1 MPFLSRSQSRLFFA
15 KERAGELPKGTA
27 LRWAHETD
35 DIKKLPNK
43 VRRKRMKKTASEI
56 FFEAL
61 VKTAF
66 SVTREGHEYDTR
78 RAQIEEKAAA
88 QHLKLMA
95 KHKALPDRGDSAFAG
110 TKRRFRGFMA
120 PESAFYL
127 RHHAYTARK
136 HAQGKNAYN
145 PFGGFTIPSKY
156 ERGGTRNRFG
166 KIEVKD

>member
-1 MPFLSRSQSRLFFA
+1 
-15 KERAGELPKGTA
+15 
-27 LRWAHETD
+27 
-35 DIKKLPNK
+35 
-43 VRRKRMKKTASEI
+43 MKKTASEI